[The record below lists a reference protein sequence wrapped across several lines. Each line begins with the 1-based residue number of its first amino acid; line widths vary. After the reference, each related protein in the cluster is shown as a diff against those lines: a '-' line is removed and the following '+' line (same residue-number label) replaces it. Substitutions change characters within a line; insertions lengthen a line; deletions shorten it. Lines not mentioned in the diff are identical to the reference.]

1 MENRQSLCKIS
12 CQAVFWPMQEGIQLV
27 VSLAAITETALKF
40 LLQKNENYKSKE
52 CGKMFPNFI
61 LKLDQGQTTFSK
73 ILQV

>member
-52 CGKMFPNFI
+52 
-61 LKLDQGQTTFSK
+61 
-73 ILQV
+73 